1 MANHHQRLLKY
12 YLIKLNYTPAIRSSL
27 TKDQAYV
34 FDAYGTLLDINA
46 ASLQHSELL
55 GKNASRVSDL
65 WRRKQLEYTWLRSLM
80 GVHVDFWEITKDAL
94 SYSLDYFD
102 IDHENCFDELC
113 ASYLEIPCYAEVPQL
128 LKSLKNQ
135 GKRIAVL
142 SNGSPNMIHSA
153 VNANK
158 LEDMIDAIL
167 SVEDVGIF
175 KPDRKVYSLVEE
187 KLGIVP
193 EKTNFFSSNA
203 WDVAG
208 ASVFGFSVVWVNRL
222 NQPAERLPGRPR
234 LTVKNLEEWWEKEG

>member
-1 MANHHQRLLKY
+1 MKEQ
-12 YLIKLNYTPAIRSSL
+12 
-27 TKDQAYV
+27 QAYV
-34 FDAYGTLLDINA
+34 FDAYGTLLDIHA
-46 ASLQHSELL
+46 ASHQNSKLL

-80 GVHVDFWEITKDAL
+80 GIHVDFWEITKDAL
-94 SYSLDYFD
+94 SYSLEYFD
-102 IDHENCFDELC
+102 IDHENSFDELC
-113 ASYLEIPCYAEVPQL
+113 ASYPEISCYTEVPQL
-128 LKSLKNQ
+128 LKSMKNQ
-135 GKRIAVL
+135 GQKIAIL

-153 VNANK
+153 VNANN
-158 LEDMIDAIL
+158 LEDLFDAIL

-175 KPDRKVYSLVEE
+175 KPDRKVYSLVER

-208 ASVFGFSVVWVNRL
+208 ASVFGFSVVWVNRF

-234 LTVKNLEEWWEKEG
+234 LMVKNLSEWWEKEGRSKLSS

>member
-1 MANHHQRLLKY
+1 MKEQ
-12 YLIKLNYTPAIRSSL
+12 
-27 TKDQAYV
+27 QAYV
-34 FDAYGTLLDINA
+34 FDAYGTLMDIHA
-46 ASLQHSELL
+46 ASHQNSKLL

-80 GVHVDFWEITKDAL
+80 GIHVDFWEITKDAL
-94 SYSLDYFD
+94 SYSLEYFD
-102 IDHENCFDELC
+102 IDHENSFDELC
-113 ASYLEIPCYAEVPQL
+113 ASYLEISCYTEVPQL
-128 LKSLKNQ
+128 LKSMKNQ
-135 GKRIAVL
+135 GQKIAIL

-153 VNANK
+153 VNANN
-158 LEDMIDAIL
+158 LEDLFDAIL

-175 KPDRKVYSLVEE
+175 KPDRKVYSLVER

-208 ASVFGFSVVWVNRL
+208 ASVFGFSVVWVNRF

-234 LTVKNLEEWWEKEG
+234 LMVKNLSEWWEKEGRSKLSS